1 MEQAIGIFDSGMG
14 GLTVAHAIH
23 KQFPKENL
31 LYFGDTKHIP
41 YGDKSPDTIANYCQ
55 GITRF
60 LLQNEVKAIVIA
72 CNTASAWAGDL
83 VREIAAERLIP
94 VFDVIQPAAQYISQ
108 KYNEKSVGVIGTKG
122 TIASGIYKKTI
133 QKINP
138 TITVKSLATPILVPI
153 IEEGLHDSD
162 IARQAVKY
170 YLEHP
175 DFNDISALVLGCTHY
190 PIIKKHIEEYYQ
202 NRVEVIDSASIVA
215 KSLHG
220 FSLSRLENAGKVSV
234 NVSDLTPAFA
244 SVAKLFFGEDVVLSH
259 LDIWK

>member
-41 YGDKSPDTIANYCQ
+41 YGDKSPDTIANYSE

-60 LLQNEVKAIVIA
+60 LIQNDVKAIVIA

-83 VREIAAERLIP
+83 VRQIAGEQLIP
-94 VFDVIQPAAQYISQ
+94 VFDVIQPAAHYISE
-108 KYNEKSVGVIGTKG
+108 KYHQKSVGIIGTKG

-138 TITVKSLATPILVPI
+138 SITVQSLATPILVPI

-175 DFNDISALVLGCTHY
+175 DFKNISALVLGCTHY

-215 KSLHG
+215 RSLHG

>member
-1 MEQAIGIFDSGMG
+1 MEQSIGIFDSGMG

-23 KQFPKENL
+23 KLFPKENL

-41 YGDKSPDTIANYCQ
+41 YGDKSPETIESYCK
-55 GITRF
+55 GIAQF

-72 CNTASAWAGDL
+72 CNTASAWGGEM
-83 VREIAAERLIP
+83 VREIAAEKQIP
-94 VFDVIQPAAQYISQ
+94 VFDVIHPAAQYIAQ
-108 KYNEKSVGVIGTKG
+108 KYSDKSIGVIGTKG

-133 QKINP
+133 QQLNDSV
-138 TITVKSLATPILVPI
+138 TVKSLATPILVPI
-153 IEEGLHDSD
+153 IEEGLHQSE

-170 YLEHP
+170 YLENP
-175 DFNDISALVLGCTHY
+175 DFKDISALVLGCTHY

-215 KSLHG
+215 KSLEG
-220 FSLSRLENAGKVSV
+220 FSLSRLGNNGKVNV
-234 NVSDLTPAFA
+234 TVSDLTPAFA
-244 SVAKLFFGEDVVLSH
+244 SIAKLFFGEDVVLSH

>member
-72 CNTASAWAGDL
+72 CNTASAWGGEIVRQIAG
-83 VREIAAERLIP
+83 EKQIP
-94 VFDVIQPAAQYISQ
+94 VFDVIQPAARYVAQ
-108 KYNEKSVGVIGTKG
+108 KYADKKVGIIGTKA

-133 QKINP
+133 ETLNP
-138 TITVKSLATPILVPI
+138 SITVKSLATPIFVPI
-153 IEEGLHDSD
+153 IEEGLHETE
-162 IARQAVKY
+162 IAKNAVKY
-170 YLEHP
+170 YLE
-175 DFNDISALVLGCTHY
+175 NEELKDISALVLGCTHY
-190 PIIKKHIEEYYQ
+190 PIIKKHIEEFYN
-202 NRVEVIDSASIVA
+202 NRVEVIDSANVVA
-215 KSLHG
+215 NSLYG
-220 FSLSRLENAGKVSV
+220 FSHSRLENDGKVGV
-234 NVSDLTPAFA
+234 TVSDLTPAFA
-244 SVAKLFFGEDVVLSH
+244 NVAKLFFGEDVVLSH